1 LNQSIQSITIFVII
15 TAVVTIGLFFIF
27 TTTTTSY
34 QQTFAQETLTTKEA
48 LEQTFGEE
56 NDEESINQTSENGKT
71 GFTMEDLYPEQDL
84 AKDLANAT
92 TVSED
97 VKSVF
102 KAYTEQSPE
111 YKAKQALT
119 IKYNELQE
127 KYYLECI
134 INKESGEFKN
144 TTDCMTWSQN
154 NAQIQ
159 LGLK

>member
-15 TAVVTIGLFFIF
+15 TAVVTIGLFFTF
-27 TTTTTSY
+27 TTTTSY
-34 QQTFAQETLTTKEA
+34 QQIFAQETLTTKEA

-127 KYYLECI
+127 KYYLEYI